1 MKLELVAPSALGAQ
15 PEVKPRSEEYE
26 KLQTGWETMAALLLV
41 VSQHEKSCS
50 STQQC
55 ERRVWYCFYILD
67 HFVWW
72 HLKCNQPFKEMKFSK
87 RSARIT
93 SCGSPIT
100 NLQCSIRKLL
110 QHSAVWEQCLN
121 QLWESFQFGT
131 SALKMSLTRRWF
143 FSIFYNSGN
152 DIGTFRQVLAPV
164 TTPTVLKQ
172 WK

>member
-1 MKLELVAPSALGAQ
+1 MKLELVAPAALGAQ

-110 QHSAVWEQCLN
+110 QALSSMRAVSESTLKIISVWDFTVENVSHKSRSLGLAEQ
-121 QLWESFQFGT
+121 G
-131 SALKMSLTRRWF
+131 
-143 FSIFYNSGN
+143 FS
-152 DIGTFRQVLAPV
+152 
-164 TTPTVLKQ
+164 
-172 WK
+172 